1 MFRHSAFALVLTLGT
16 VAAADAFAT
25 DLPPEVYAPEISA
38 GSVGVGWYLR
48 GDLGYAVKMSP
59 GTPNYNIV
67 SAGGGVSSVEN
78 FDETR
83 LDKNFSYG
91 GGIGY
96 QLNDI
101 FRADVTADVFTSGLS
116 GASSSSSPCATTQ
129 NAGTSCSYS
138 HSGEM
143 KGISVLG
150 NVYADLGT
158 FSGLT
163 PYVGAGAGLT
173 DVKWGTVR
181 ATGSCVDG
189 AGACN
194 GASYAA
200 TSYGGEDSWRFT
212 YALMAGMSYDI
223 NSQMK
228 LDLGYRYSHTGG
240 GDMFG
245 YSAAEQALGASG
257 VKGSDD
263 GFSRHEVRAGLR
275 IITW

>member
-16 VAAADAFAT
+16 VVAGGAFAT
-25 DLPPEVYAPEISA
+25 DLPPQVYAPEISTS
-38 GSVGVGWYLR
+38 GVGQGWYLR
-48 GDLGYAVKMSP
+48 GDLGYAVKMTP
-59 GTPNYNIV
+59 GNPSYNIV
-67 SAGGGVSSVEN
+67 SAGGGIASVEN

-116 GASSSSSPCATTQ
+116 GISSGSAPCAITQ

-138 HSGEM
+138 HGGDL
-143 KGISVLG
+143 KGVSILA

-158 FSGLT
+158 FAGLT
-163 PYVGAGAGLT
+163 PYVGAGAGVT
-173 DVKWGTVR
+173 DVQWGTI
-181 ATGSCVDG
+181 TGKASCVDG

-194 GASYAA
+194 GNAYAA
-200 TSYGGEDSWRFT
+200 TSYAGEDSWRFS

-223 NSQMK
+223 TTSMK
-228 LDLGYRYSHTGG
+228 LDIGYRYSHTNG

-245 YSAAEQALGASG
+245 YSSAEQALGASG
-257 VKGSDD
+257 IKGSDD

>member
-1 MFRHSAFALVLTLGT
+1 MIRHSAFALVLTLGT

-25 DLPPEVYAPEISA
+25 DLPPQVYAPEISA
-38 GSVGVGWYLR
+38 GSVGQGWYLR
-48 GDLGYAVKMSP
+48 GDLGYAAKMSP
-59 GTPNYNIV
+59 GAISYNTI
-67 SAGGGVSSVEN
+67 SAGGGVVSTQD

-101 FRADVTADVFTSGLS
+101 FRGDITADVFTAGLS
-116 GASSSSSPCATTQ
+116 GTSSTASRCATTQ

-138 HSGEM
+138 YGGDM
-143 KGISVLG
+143 KGINLLA

-158 FSGLT
+158 FAGLT
-163 PYVGAGAGLT
+163 PYVGAGAGVT
-173 DVKWGTVR
+173 DVQWGTGSGK
-181 ATGSCVDG
+181 ASCVAG
-189 AGACN
+189 ASACN

-200 TSYGGEDSWRFT
+200 ASYAGQDSWRFS

-223 NSQMK
+223 TNSMK
-228 LDLGYRYSHTGG
+228 LDVGYRYSHTNG
-240 GDMFG
+240 GDAFD
-245 YSAAEQALGASG
+245 YSSAEQALGASG
-257 VKGSDD
+257 TKATDD